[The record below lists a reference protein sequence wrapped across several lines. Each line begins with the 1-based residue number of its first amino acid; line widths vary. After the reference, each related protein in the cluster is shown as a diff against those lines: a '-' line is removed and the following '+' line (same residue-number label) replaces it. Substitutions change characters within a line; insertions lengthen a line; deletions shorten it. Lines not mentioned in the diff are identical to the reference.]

1 MRPST
6 GVVGPHE
13 ARLRELPELARVIVA
28 KFLEYD
34 PLYQCGGRRQRASRR
49 AKEVVGAWG
58 EMLARDVWTD
68 RDRDSVVCES
78 TRLPRLR
85 FFAATTAIAVLF
97 SPLLLLPHG
106 RLVVVATLVALVLP
120 FSPTLARDLR
130 RTRRH
135 RSRATV
141 LTFLASR
148 HPGAGRALLDGR
160 CMAADKRQAW
170 LCLDA
175 PIELEGFYGG
185 SGFQR
190 VGEPEV
196 IPGRV
201 LIYMERAP
209 EPGGQPDPP

>member
-1 MRPST
+1 
-6 GVVGPHE
+6 HQ
-13 ARLRELPELARVIVA
+13 ARLGEMPELARVITA

-34 PLYQCGGRRQRASRR
+34 PVYQNGNRRQRAARR
-49 AKEVVGAWG
+49 TKEVVGAWG

-68 RDRDSVVCES
+68 RDRDAAVCES
-78 TRLPRLR
+78 TRLPKLR
-85 FFAATTAIAVLF
+85 FFTATTAIAVLF

-106 RLVVVATLVALVLP
+106 RVVMVATLVALVLP

-135 RSRATV
+135 RAGATV

-148 HPGAGRALLDGR
+148 LPGAGRALLDAR
-160 CMAADKRQAW
+160 CRAADERQAW

-175 PIELEGFYGG
+175 PIELQGFYNG
-185 SGFQR
+185 SGFKT

-209 EPGGQPDPP
+209 EPVEQPARQQIDV